1 MRALLD
7 IKQAATYAGLP
18 EVFFRNQLRLGRGPV
33 ALKVSPR
40 RTFFAVGDLEAW
52 MHTWKHT
59 TPHTPSGKCGECVGP
74 HLIEDMKEP

>member
-1 MRALLD
+1 MQALMN

-40 RTFFAVGDLEAW
+40 RTFFAVGDLELW
-52 MHTWKHT
+52 MNTWKHT
-59 TPHTPSGKCGECVGP
+59 SSHTPSGTRGGCVDP
-74 HLIEDMKEP
+74 